1 MSPHGST
8 FVAGINNDDEV
19 DQARAMVAMVAMKDL
34 PWDEWVKKYAK
45 CHLCGE
51 QGHIHL
57 S

>member
-1 MSPHGST
+1 
-8 FVAGINNDDEV
+8 VAGINNDDEV